1 MEIKSMAGIGYGASG
16 AVLEAQ
22 IDQDDENK
30 WRTIGTYSS
39 DYVTMFNSI
48 DDLPPFNRIRYRKR
62 GVSTGAGPV
71 FDAIEVGN
79 VNKVGTK
86 SQ

>member
-1 MEIKSMAGIGYGASG
+1 MAGVGYGVGG

-30 WRTIGTYSS
+30 WRTVGTYSQ

-48 DDLPPFNRIRYRKR
+48 VDLPPFNRVRFRKR
-62 GVSTGAGPV
+62 GVSTGIGPI
-71 FDAIEVGN
+71 FDAIEIQN
-79 VNKVGTK
+79 ANKVGTK